1 MSDKVITLTEKA
13 IEQVKHLIQKENLG
27 EVGLRVAV
35 VGGGCSGM
43 SYRLAFE
50 KEPNSYDRVQDEP
63 GLKVFI
69 DPKSS
74 LYLNG
79 IQLDYTDGLE
89 GIGFTFQ
96 NPNASKSCS
105 CGESFAA

>member
-1 MSDKVITLTEKA
+1 MSDQIITLTDQAVQQVQRLMEK
-13 IEQVKHLIQKENLG
+13 EQIG
-27 EVGLRVAV
+27 AAGLRVAV

-50 KEPNSYDRVQDEP
+50 KEPGAYDRVQDT
-63 GLKVFI
+63 GGFKVFI

-74 LYLNG
+74 LYLQG

-89 GIGFTFQ
+89 GSGFVFN

>member
-1 MSDKVITLTEKA
+1 MSEPVITMTEKA
-13 IEQVKHLIQKENLG
+13 REQVRYLIDKEQLG

-50 KEPNSYDRVQDEP
+50 KDPGQFDRIQDES
-63 GLKVFI
+63 GLRVFI

-74 LYLNG
+74 LYLQG
-79 IQLDYTDGLE
+79 IQIDYADGLE
-89 GIGFTFQ
+89 GSGFTFQ

>member
-1 MSDKVITLTEKA
+1 MSEPVVSITDQAL
-13 IEQVKHLIQKENLG
+13 EQVKYLISKEQLG
-27 EVGLRVAV
+27 DVGLRVAV

-50 KEPNSYDRVQDEP
+50 KEPGPYDRVQEEP
-63 GLKVFI
+63 GVRVFI

-74 LYLNG
+74 LYLQG
-79 IQLDYTDGLE
+79 IQIDYTDGLE
-89 GIGFTFQ
+89 GSGFTFQ
-96 NPNASKSCS
+96 NPNATKSCS